1 MSSGE
6 SHFGFRPITYWN
18 IGSKLTL
25 LFLLVALV
33 PIGLVGVLV
42 INSSRSALLAQS
54 AVALEAASLATAR
67 QIDTDTTEQRE
78 FISFV
83 GLVPDVVR
91 YAQNQSETAA
101 REAALRVL
109 TTASKK
115 TSDYQSVAIASKQGT
130 IILSSSAQDLG
141 TDVKS
146 QTYFQ
151 EAANGASFISD
162 PSISIITGQPAIFYS
177 APVKDNGGTVIAVVF
192 SRVNVTQIWVF
203 VEQDYNALVPGSYG
217 MLLDEKGI
225 RLAHSSSKNN
235 RQDAQERLL
244 YRAIAPLT
252 LETEKALVAEKRF
265 GKASTTDI
273 QVLPVPEVAALLT
286 SQETKIFE
294 TGADTN
300 AVRNQ
305 AAMVVL
311 QSKPWRYIVAAPLSA
326 ITAPADRTS
335 LYIAIF
341 AVAVGAIA
349 LLMAMVLARSMTRPI
364 VKLSQVADR
373 IGLGE
378 LDATIDVRSKDEIG
392 DLARSISRMQ
402 GRLKAAVERLR
413 SHQIDS

>member
-1 MSSGE
+1 MSSGK